1 MQMIRG
7 GGKVK
12 ICWGNFSGGKCFPY
26 IPVGKTLTKS
36 TPGIGLLSTLES
48 SGGRRGHAEFSAKV
62 GGISNLGGHNVNK
75 YLNMN

>member
-1 MQMIRG
+1 MQMIGG

-12 ICWGNFSGGKCFPY
+12 ICWGH
-26 IPVGKTLTKS
+26 V
-36 TPGIGLLSTLES
+36 
-48 SGGRRGHAEFSAKV
+48 EFSAKV